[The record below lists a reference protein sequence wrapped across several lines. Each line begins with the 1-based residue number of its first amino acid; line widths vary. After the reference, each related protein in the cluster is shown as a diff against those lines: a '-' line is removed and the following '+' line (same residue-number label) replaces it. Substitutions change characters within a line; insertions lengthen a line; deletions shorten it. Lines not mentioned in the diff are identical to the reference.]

1 MSKLTDIRRENGR
14 AAIEKAG
21 GTTKVSK
28 KMGYSN
34 ASFLTQQFGPNP
46 TRSPSE
52 GTMRKLEEVIGLDE
66 GSLDVDP
73 SSVKTNAVSTDLI
86 SNVIRTVGSAM
97 GQEHIAGLSPAYRRP
112 IAGQARRTH
121 CAGAQRHDGT
131 RWSAA

>member
-1 MSKLTDIRRENGR
+1 MSKLTAFGVRMAERTSKRPVEQQ
-14 AAIEKAG
+14 KCP
-21 GTTKVSK
+21 K

-52 GTMRKLEEVIGLDE
+52 STMRKLEEVIGLAE

-73 SSVKTNAVSTDLI
+73 SSAKTNAVSTDLI

-97 GQEHIAGLSPAYRRP
+97 GQEHIAG
-112 IAGQARRTH
+112 QARRTH